1 MDLLKILAV
10 AGSGSILLVVVELI
24 RRGKLK
30 ERYSLL
36 WLLAGGVLLVFSLSR
51 ELLEYSSRLIGI
63 FYPPSF
69 LFLLAFFFLLLITLH
84 FSVVISG
91 LSEKN
96 KKLAQE
102 LALLR
107 QEMRDLASGRAEKK
121 VCAGTGI
128 RAWIM
133 KIFFTL
139 PLRHVTFRKD
149 FSRCR
154 AVRSM
159 PCRFC
164 RTK

>member
-10 AGSGSILLVVVELI
+10 VGSITLLVVVVELI
-24 RRGKLK
+24 RRGRLK

-36 WLLAGGVLLVFSLSR
+36 WLLAGAVLLFLS
-51 ELLEYSSRLIGI
+51 SSRGLLDAIARLLGI

-84 FSVVISG
+84 FSVVLSG

-107 QEMRDLASGRAEKK
+107 RELEEAFKRGKEKQEARG
-121 VCAGTGI
+121 
-128 RAWIM
+128 
-133 KIFFTL
+133 
-139 PLRHVTFRKD
+139 
-149 FSRCR
+149 
-154 AVRSM
+154 
-159 PCRFC
+159 
-164 RTK
+164 

>member
-1 MDLLKILAV
+1 MDLLKILAMV
-10 AGSGSILLVVVELI
+10 GSGALLVIVVELI

-36 WLLAGGVLLVFSLSR
+36 WLCAGTVLLILSSSR
-51 ELLEYSSRLIGI
+51 YLLELISRTLGI

-102 LALLR
+102 LALMR
-107 QEMRDLASGRAEKK
+107 QDLKK
-121 VCAGTGI
+121 AIDGDALSEGAGK
-128 RAWIM
+128 R
-133 KIFFTL
+133 
-139 PLRHVTFRKD
+139 P
-149 FSRCR
+149 
-154 AVRSM
+154 
-159 PCRFC
+159 
-164 RTK
+164 

>member
-36 WLLAGGVLLVFSLSR
+36 WLLAGGVLLVLSLSR
-51 ELLEYSSRLIGI
+51 ELLEFSSRLVGI
-63 FYPPSF
+63 YYPPSF

-91 LSEKN
+91 LSDKN

-107 QEMRDLASGRAEKK
+107 QEMQSLAAANRDNK
-121 VCAGTGI
+121 VS
-128 RAWIM
+128 
-133 KIFFTL
+133 KNS
-139 PLRHVTFRKD
+139 P
-149 FSRCR
+149 
-154 AVRSM
+154 
-159 PCRFC
+159 
-164 RTK
+164 

>member
-10 AGSGSILLVVVELI
+10 VGSGSLLVIVVELI

-36 WLLAGGVLLVFSLSR
+36 WLFAGVVLLIFSTSR
-51 ELLEYSSRLIGI
+51 YLLELISHTLGI

-102 LALLR
+102 LALMR
-107 QEMRDLASGRAEKK
+107 QDLKK
-121 VCAGTGI
+121 VIEGYSLKEGADEQ
-128 RAWIM
+128 
-133 KIFFTL
+133 
-139 PLRHVTFRKD
+139 P
-149 FSRCR
+149 
-154 AVRSM
+154 
-159 PCRFC
+159 
-164 RTK
+164 